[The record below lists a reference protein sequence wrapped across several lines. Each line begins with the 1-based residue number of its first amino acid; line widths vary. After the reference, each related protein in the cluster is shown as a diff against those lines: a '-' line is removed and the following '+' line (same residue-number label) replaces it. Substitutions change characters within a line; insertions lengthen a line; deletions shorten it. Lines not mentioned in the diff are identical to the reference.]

1 VCESR
6 LFYKK
11 CFGIT
16 SNSFEIYVFPEPVSP
31 NHTFAIP
38 YQGDFVSCSCVFNRR
53 LLHSARYYNMRFCF
67 NMPFLFRPQI
77 HVQKTSTKQQQTN
90 NYAMTIISTNK
101 TPKLTTNS
109 QQINDQKAV
118 NNLNSSSSK
127 TKTSSRNTIYSKKHV
142 FYVFLYVLLTCV
154 LHSFLNNSVP

>member
-1 VCESR
+1 MFSPSLCPLTTPLPYLIKEILSVVPVFLIDVCSIAPVI
-6 LFYKK
+6 
-11 CFGIT
+11 IT
-16 SNSFEIYVFPEPVSP
+16 CVSVLIC
-31 NHTFAIP
+31 N
-38 YQGDFVSCSCVFNRR
+38 
-53 LLHSARYYNMRFCF
+53 
-67 NMPFLFRPQI
+67 FLIRSQI

-118 NNLNSSSSK
+118 KNLNSSSSK

-142 FYVFLYVLLTCV
+142 FCVFLYETNILLTCV
-154 LHSFLNNSVP
+154 LHSFLNNSVPWFKLPVFFVFWSH